1 MAEFV
6 LCTLAT
12 YLIGNAVLQWTLIIS
27 FMLFAMG
34 LGSRLSRHFT
44 THLLETFIILEF
56 ILSIL
61 CATSA
66 VAAYALSPFF
76 RTIELVIYPW
86 AIGIG
91 LLIGLEIPLI
101 TRINATYEELR
112 TNISGVMEKDYY
124 GALFGG
130 LFFALIALPYLG
142 LTYTPIILGT
152 INAAAAALLLFRCYG
167 KLTAPRKLSA
177 GWTATSIILIGL
189 LVTANPIILYGEK
202 AKYRDTVIFSE
213 QTQYQ
218 KIVMTR
224 WKNEFALFINGNQ
237 QFSTYDEE
245 RYHEPLVHPALSL
258 LPHRENILIIG
269 GGDGLAVREVLKY
282 SDVKRITLI
291 DLDPSMTKLGSTH
304 PVLLRINQNALNNS
318 LVTVINQDGAAF
330 LQNTA
335 EQFDA
340 IIIDLPDPQSVDL
353 ARMYSLE
360 FYRLSLEH
368 LNKGG
373 TIVTQATSPF
383 FAPLAFLSIKK
394 TMAEAGF
401 SVLPYHNNVPTLGD
415 WGFVLGIDKEVMSN
429 TTLKQ
434 AMLGLQFDNVETRFL
449 NREAIVGMVHFGKGL
464 FERED
469 EVAVNRQSRPVFPAF
484 YNKGRWEIY

>member
-66 VAAYALSPFF
+66 VVAYAMAPWV

-101 TRINATYEELR
+101 TRINATYEDLR
-112 TNISGVMEKDYY
+112 TNISSVMEKDYY

-130 LFFALIALPYLG
+130 LFFAFIALPYLG
-142 LTYTPIILGT
+142 LTYTPIILGA
-152 INAAAAALLLFRCYG
+152 INATAASFLLFRCYG
-167 KLTAPRKLSA
+167 KLTAPRRLSTGLA
-177 GWTATSIILIGL
+177 ATGVMLIGL
-189 LVTANPIILYGEK
+189 LVTAHPIILYGEK

-213 QTQYQ
+213 QTRYQ

-224 WKNEFALFINGNQ
+224 WKDEYALFINGNQ

-258 LPHRENILIIG
+258 LGHREDVLIIG

-282 SDVKRITLI
+282 AGVKRVTLI
-291 DLDPSMTKLGSTH
+291 DLDPTMTALGSTH
-304 PVLLRINQNALNNS
+304 PVLLRINHDALNNAR
-318 LVTVINQDGAAF
+318 VTVINQDGAAF
-330 LQNTA
+330 LRDTTQR
-335 EQFDA
+335 FDA
-340 IIIDLPDPQSVDL
+340 IIMDLPDPQSIDL

-360 FYRLSLEH
+360 FYRLTLNH

-373 TIVTQATSPF
+373 ILVTQATSPF

-394 TMAEAGF
+394 TMAAAGF

-415 WGFVLGIDKEVMSN
+415 WGFVLGIEEDVM
-429 TTLKQ
+429 TDATLKQ
-434 AMLGLQFDNVETRFL
+434 AVLALHFDHVDTRFL
-449 NREAIVGMVHFGKGL
+449 NREAIVAMVHFGKGL

-469 EVAVNRQSRPVFPAF
+469 EVAVNRQSRPVFPAY